1 MPVIAIPRILRE
13 KLGEEI
19 VDSLIELFNKSEERV
34 KEDVFTLSAE
44 KFERRLSQEIS
55 GVRSD
60 LAILEGKFETR
71 ITQETSKL
79 DKRITEEVSMLEVK
93 LDKRI
98 TEETSKLRVELKE
111 ETSKLDKRITEEV
124 SKVNERI
131 TEQVSKLRVE
141 IKSNYASTIRWM
153 FIFYLGQV
161 ASIIG
166 VLFAFF
172 KR

>member
-1 MPVIAIPRILRE
+1 MPVIAIPKPLRE
-13 KLGEEI
+13 KLGEDGI
-19 VDSLIELFNKSEERV
+19 DSLIDVLNKSEERV
-34 KEDVFTLSAE
+34 KEDVITLSAE

-71 ITQETSKL
+71 ITQETSKIDKRITEETAKL
-79 DKRITEEVSMLEVK
+79 DKRITEEVSMLEVN

-98 TEETSKLRVELKE
+98 TDETAR
-111 ETSKLDKRITEEV
+111 
-124 SKVNERI
+124 
-131 TEQVSKLRVE
+131 LRVE
-141 IKSNYASTIRWM
+141 IKSNYASIIRWM

-161 ASIIG
+161 SAIMAI
-166 VLFAFF
+166 LFAFF

>member
-1 MPVIAIPRILRE
+1 MPVIAIPKPLRE
-13 KLGEEI
+13 KLGEDGI
-19 VDSLIELFNKSEERV
+19 DSLIDVLNKSEERV
-34 KEDVFTLSAE
+34 KEDVITLSAE

-71 ITQETSKL
+71 ITQETSKI

-98 TEETSKLRVELKE
+98 TEETA
-111 ETSKLDKRITEEV
+111 KLDKRITEEV
-124 SKVNERI
+124 SNVNERI
-131 TEQVSKLRVE
+131 SEVRVE
-141 IKSNYASTIRWM
+141 LKATYASIIRWM
-153 FIFYLGQV
+153 FIFYLGQ
-161 ASIIG
+161 IG
-166 VLFAFF
+166 AIMAILFAFF

>member
-1 MPVIAIPRILRE
+1 MPVIAIPKPLRE
-13 KLGEEI
+13 KLGEDGI
-19 VDSLIELFNKSEERV
+19 DSLIDVLNKSEERV
-34 KEDVFTLSAE
+34 KEDVITLSAE

-71 ITQETSKL
+71 ITQETSKI

-98 TEETSKLRVELKE
+98 TEETA
-111 ETSKLDKRITEEV
+111 KLDKRITEETA
-124 SKVNERI
+124 R
-131 TEQVSKLRVE
+131 LRVE
-141 IKSNYASTIRWM
+141 IKSNYASIIRWM

-161 ASIIG
+161 SAIIAI
-166 VLFAFF
+166 LFAFF

>member
-1 MPVIAIPRILRE
+1 MPVIAIPRPLRE
-13 KLGEEI
+13 KLGEDGI
-19 VDSLIELFNKSEERV
+19 DSLIDVLNKSEERV
-34 KEDVFTLSAE
+34 KEDVITLSAE

-71 ITQETSKL
+71 ITQETSKI
-79 DKRITEEVSMLEVK
+79 DKKITEETAK

-98 TEETSKLRVELKE
+98 TDETA
-111 ETSKLDKRITEEV
+111 KLDKRITDETA
-124 SKVNERI
+124 R
-131 TEQVSKLRVE
+131 LRVE
-141 IKSNYASTIRWM
+141 IKSNYASIIRWM

-161 ASIIG
+161 TSIIG
-166 VLFAFF
+166 VLLAFF

>member
-34 KEDVFTLSAE
+34 KSDVIVLSEE
-44 KFERRLSQEIS
+44 KFERRL
-55 GVRSD
+55 
-60 LAILEGKFETR
+60 T
-71 ITQETSKL
+71 
-79 DKRITEEVSMLEVK
+79 
-93 LDKRI
+93 
-98 TEETSKLRVELKE
+98 E

-131 TEQVSKLRVE
+131 TEVETKLDRRITEEVSKLRVE